1 MPQLGR
7 NAAAKVADTV
17 MLAPAVVL
25 VLTFVVIPV
34 GLAVYLSFTDWNG
47 FDDANFVGW
56 RNYLRI
62 TTDNQVHRA
71 AIFTGI
77 IAIVGTIGLNV
88 FGLGTALLLNR
99 NTRLNR
105 FMRFL
110 TFSPYV
116 LGAVVLGFLWCAL
129 LSTRGAINTLLK
141 SGGFDTIPF
150 LSQETFAKASVI
162 FVIIWAS
169 YGFHAVLYLA
179 GLQTIDQSLIEAAVV
194 DGAGAWKIFWNVKLP
209 VLAPVVTLNLTLA
222 MIGMIKVYEWV
233 LTLTAG
239 GPAGRTETVAY
250 EILSVA
256 FDSSRLGYGSAQ
268 AVVLMVILL
277 ILTLVIT
284 GARRKAEQD
293 VAG

>member
-1 MPQLGR
+1 MPRLGR
-7 NAAAKVADTV
+7 KSAARVADIF
-17 MLAPAVVL
+17 MLAPPVVL
-25 VLTFVVIPV
+25 VLTFVVVPV

-56 RNYLRI
+56 KNYLRI
-62 TTDNQVHRA
+62 TTDAQVHRA
-71 AIFTGI
+71 ALYTGL
-77 IAIVGTIGLNV
+77 IALVGTAGLNV
-88 FGLGTALLLNR
+88 FGLATALLLNR

-116 LGAVVLGFLWCAL
+116 LGAVVLGFLWSAL
-129 LSTRGAINTLLK
+129 LGTRGAINTLLK
-141 SGGFDTIPF
+141 ANGLDTIPF
-150 LSQETFAKASVI
+150 LSQAGYAKASVI

-169 YGFHAVLYLA
+169 YGFHSVLYLA

-194 DGAGAWKIFWNVKLP
+194 DGASTWRIFWNVKLP

-233 LTLTAG
+233 LTLTGG

-268 AVVLMVILL
+268 AVALMVIL
-277 ILTLVIT
+277 IVLTLVIT
-284 GARRKAEQD
+284 GARRKSEED